1 MNSQNIHVDIAVIG
15 ASLGGVLAAWRACQ
29 TPNLRVALV
38 AEYDWL
44 GGQMTAQGVPP
55 DEHHLIE
62 HGGASASYLQFRQT
76 IRDHYLADKNFIDN
90 TEMTE
95 GTNPGDGW
103 VSRLCFEPKLAAAY
117 FETMLAPLVA
127 RGQLQLL
134 RLQSI
139 VSVTRDER
147 LITTVVVRDNKNT
160 QTAIA
165 ARYFCDATDTGDLLK
180 HARLPYRLGKESR
193 HEFNELDAPLD
204 ANTLDQQ
211 PVTMVMAV
219 KKSNALQNSPMPPG
233 YAEWREYVVPHYG
246 FAQFST
252 YMPGEGLGKAV
263 SLPLFGEGQTLDW
276 WRYRRIVSG
285 RNWLTVK
292 VEVSLIN
299 WAQNDYAIAPLLD
312 GDVAEAD
319 VVDRA
324 KNLSACFLY
333 WLQHDA
339 PHPNSANKGY
349 PYLQLEIEALGTTDG
364 FAQQVYVRESRR
376 IVGLTTLT
384 ATDIV
389 HHGGQLTAF
398 NHPQSVGV
406 AWYNMDIH
414 PTCVSGHGVN
424 AKVRP
429 FTLPLGVFVARD
441 CDNLIPACK
450 NISVTHL
457 VNAATR
463 VHPIEWLIGEVAAM
477 LASYAIAN
485 NISLAN
491 IAFSDEHVRAL
502 QALLVAAG
510 IPIQWDDQ
518 LIAKLQLNN

>member
-1 MNSQNIHVDIAVIG
+1 MNQLNVDIAIIG
-15 ASLGGVLAAWRACQ
+15 ASLGGVLATWRACQ
-29 TPNLRVALV
+29 APHLRVALV

-44 GGQMTAQGVPP
+44 GGQMTSQGVPP

-62 HGGASASYLQFRQT
+62 SGGASASYLAFRHA
-76 IRDHYLADKNFIDN
+76 IRTHYLADANFIDH
-90 TEMTE
+90 TELTE

-117 FETMLAPLVA
+117 FENLLAPFVES
-127 RGQLQLL
+127 GQLEIL
-134 RLQSI
+134 RHHKI
-139 VSVTRDER
+139 VTATRDER
-147 LITTVVVRDNKNT
+147 LITAVDVYDNQQAHTTIK
-160 QTAIA
+160 

-180 HARLPYRLGKESR
+180 HAKLPYRLGKESR
-193 HEFNELDAPLD
+193 HEFNEPDAPVI

-211 PVTMVMAV
+211 PVTFVMAV
-219 KKSNALQNSPMPPG
+219 KKSDVVAQDAAPPN
-233 YAEWREYVVPHYG
+233 YAMWRDYIVPHYG
-246 FAQFST
+246 FKQFST
-252 YMPGEGLGKAV
+252 SMPGEGLGIVV
-263 SLPLFGEGQTLDW
+263 SLPLFGEGQALDW
-276 WRYRRIVSG
+276 WRYRRIVSA

-292 VEVSLIN
+292 PEVSLIN
-299 WAQNDYAIAPLLD
+299 WAQNDFAIAPLLD
-312 GDVAEAD
+312 GDVAEAE

-339 PHPNSANKGY
+339 PHPNSDNKGY
-349 PYLQLEIEALGTTDG
+349 PYLQLDIEALGTADG

-376 IVGLTTLT
+376 IAGLTTLT
-384 ATDIV
+384 ASDIV
-389 HHGGQLTAF
+389 HHGGKLTAF

-429 FTLPLGVFVARD
+429 FTLPLGVFVSRD

-485 NISLAN
+485 DVSLAV
-491 IAFSDEHVRAL
+491 IANSDKHVRVF
-502 QALLVAAG
+502 QAQLVAAG

-518 LIAKLQLNN
+518 LIATLQLNN